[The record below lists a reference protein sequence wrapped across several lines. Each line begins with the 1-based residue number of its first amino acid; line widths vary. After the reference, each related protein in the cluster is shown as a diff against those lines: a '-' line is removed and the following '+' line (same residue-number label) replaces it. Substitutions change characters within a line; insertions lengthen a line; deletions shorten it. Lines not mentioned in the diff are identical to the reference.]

1 MAEKGTVIDMAATK
15 KTKKPAAKKASPSKK
30 AAPKAPKPKA
40 KKGLLARIFSR

>member
-15 KTKKPAAKKASPSKK
+15 KTSPSKK